1 MSKETV
7 KDWMRI
13 NMNNHI
19 DPCNEVNCTSLAEEA
34 ADVFDLYE
42 DHEDYVIPE
51 EVFDWAVEVADG
63 R

>member
-1 MSKETV
+1 
-7 KDWMRI
+7 
-13 NMNNHI
+13 MNNHI